1 MRVLMVAIAAAFLGC
16 ATTTSES
23 RRTLFTTTP
32 TVPQGFAGNY
42 GMNLAGR
49 AMVAKPKED
58 ASNSTAYAFLQFEGG
73 GMVRFEDN
81 RTSLG
86 VRVNIAPSFT
96 GVAQPADRLRVPSNI
111 VAGEAEIQAA
121 HDVPLHRYFG
131 LTAAVSAGMVF
142 SHLLIEQ
149 SFFTHVE
156 LSPHF
161 AGGLG
166 FYGTVAGFRPYIA
179 LSVTTQVLNPSTSIV
194 TCTAG
199 FCDDKTPLRIGAVL
213 MASTGAR
220 YSWGTGAVEIG
231 VVIPL
236 TQDGQRLPVMLAFS
250 AYLGDF
256 LVKPPAKVLPPPPVM
271 TPPPPPPA
279 DVTDLP
285 PEAPPI

>member
-1 MRVLMVAIAAAFLGC
+1 MRVAVFAMAWAFLGC
-16 ATTTSES
+16 ATTTQES

-42 GMNLAGR
+42 GMNLTGR
-49 AMVAKPKED
+49 AMMAKPKSD
-58 ASNSTAYAFLQFEGG
+58 VSNSTAYAFLQFEGG
-73 GMVRFEDN
+73 GVVRFEDN

-96 GVAQPADRLRVPSNI
+96 GVAQPSGRLKVPSTL
-111 VAGEAEIQAA
+111 VAGEAELQAA
-121 HDVPLHRYFG
+121 HDVPLHQYFG
-131 LTAAVSAGMVF
+131 LTAALSAGMVF
-142 SHLLIEQ
+142 SHLLIEG
-149 SFFTHVE
+149 SYFTHVE
-156 LSPHF
+156 VSPHF

-179 LSVTTQVLNPSTSIV
+179 LSVTTQVLNPATSIA

-199 FCDDKTPLRIGAVL
+199 ICGDDTKLRIGAIL

-220 YSWGTGAVEIG
+220 YSWGSGAVEIG
-231 VVIPL
+231 LVIPL
-236 TQDGQRLPVMLAFS
+236 TQDGQRLPVMLAFT

-256 LVKPPAKVLPPPPVM
+256 LVKPPRKVPPPEPIM
-271 TPPPPPPA
+271 TPPPPPPS

-285 PEAPPI
+285 PEVPPV

>member
-1 MRVLMVAIAAAFLGC
+1 MRVLVFAMACAFLGC
-16 ATTTSES
+16 STTTSES

-49 AMVAKPKED
+49 AMMAKPKED

-121 HDVPLHRYFG
+121 HDVPLHPYFG

-199 FCDDKTPLRIGAVL
+199 FCGDKTPLRIGAVL

-256 LVKPPAKVLPPPPVM
+256 LVKPPAKVPPPPPVM
-271 TPPPPPPA
+271 TPPPAPPA

>member
-1 MRVLMVAIAAAFLGC
+1 MRVLAFAMAGALLGC
-16 ATTTSES
+16 ATTTQES

-32 TVPQGFAGNY
+32 TVPQGFAGSY

-49 AMVAKPKED
+49 AMLAKPKED

-96 GVAQPADRLRVPSNI
+96 GVAQPADRLKVPSNI
-111 VAGEAEIQAA
+111 VAGEAEISAA
-121 HDVPLHRYFG
+121 HDLPLHQYFG
-131 LTAAVSAGMVF
+131 LTFAGSAGMVF
-142 SHLLIEQ
+142 SHLLIER
-149 SFFTHVE
+149 SIVTDVE
-156 LSPHF
+156 LSPHL
-161 AGGLG
+161 AGGVG

-179 LSVTTQVLNPSTSIV
+179 LSVTTQVLNPSTSIA

-199 FCDDKTPLRIGAVL
+199 LCSDDAKLRIGAVL

-220 YSWGTGAVEIG
+220 YSWGSGAVEIG
-231 VVIPL
+231 LVVPL
-236 TQDGQRLPVMLAFS
+236 TQDGQRLPVMLAFT

-256 LVKPPAKVLPPPPVM
+256 LVKPPAKVPRPPPIM
-271 TPPPPPPA
+271 TPPPPPPP

-285 PEAPPI
+285 PEAPPV